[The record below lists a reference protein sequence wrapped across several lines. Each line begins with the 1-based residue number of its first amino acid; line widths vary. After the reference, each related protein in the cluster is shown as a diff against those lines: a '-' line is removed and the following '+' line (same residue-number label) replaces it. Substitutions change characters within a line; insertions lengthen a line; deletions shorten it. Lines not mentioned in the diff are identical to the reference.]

1 MSSFA
6 HTHTIAWEVSDNALV
21 SESRRLSWVRG
32 SNAATTD
39 ASDPTKLP
47 HRSSTCVM
55 MHASLLPVQA
65 HPMPAKLVPEDL
77 LERGSQFVARSILS
91 EIP

>member
-1 MSSFA
+1 
-6 HTHTIAWEVSDNALV
+6 
-21 SESRRLSWVRG
+21 
-32 SNAATTD
+32 
-39 ASDPTKLP
+39 
-47 HRSSTCVM
+47 M